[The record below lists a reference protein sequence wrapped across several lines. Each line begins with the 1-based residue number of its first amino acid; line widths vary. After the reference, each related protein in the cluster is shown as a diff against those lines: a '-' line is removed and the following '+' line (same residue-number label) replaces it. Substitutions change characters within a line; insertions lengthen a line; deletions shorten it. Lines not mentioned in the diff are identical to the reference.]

1 MLVRVPKGKSFRSF
15 LERVEACD
23 PALKWVESKS
33 LRTAWRTC
41 KNGAWMLWLAGE
53 AEVDRRLIALA
64 TCDCARTVVSAE
76 NPPLLYAIE
85 ITVTWANGLATLG
98 QVKKASRAAFD
109 WSDATASYAADSASD
124 PWLAYMALDVA
135 ADTVQGVAYH
145 NAIVDRSGL
154 EDAAKASF
162 VARDELL
169 AKFADL
175 VRARI
180 SYDVVA
186 EAVAKL
192 KPSRSSHAGMP
203 F

>member
-1 MLVRVPKGKSFRSF
+1 
-15 LERVEACD
+15 
-23 PALKWVESKS
+23 
-33 LRTAWRTC
+33 
-41 KNGAWMLWLAGE
+41 MLWLAAG
-53 AEVDRRLIALA
+53 AGVDRRLIALA

-85 ITVTWANGLATLG
+85 ITVTWANGLATLE

-109 WSDATASYAADSASD
+109 AWSSDVTASYAADSASD
-124 PWLAYMALDVA
+124 PWLAYMALDEA
-135 ADTVQGVAYH
+135 ADAAQGVAYH

-192 KPSRSSHAGMP
+192 KPSRSSHAGIP